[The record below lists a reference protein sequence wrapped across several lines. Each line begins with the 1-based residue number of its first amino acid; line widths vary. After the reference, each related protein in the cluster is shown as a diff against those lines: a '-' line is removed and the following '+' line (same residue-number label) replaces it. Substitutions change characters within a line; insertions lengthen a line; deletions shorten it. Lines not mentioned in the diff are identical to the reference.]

1 MNENIDQFGRSNKSL
16 EDDKIND
23 SANSDQS
30 KKIKQSLAEI
40 KEQLIQENFKI
51 DSSEKTQNNKPENI
65 EINSSSFKNI
75 KELENKIK
83 SLEFDFQN
91 TINLIEE
98 LKFINSYSFLFS
110 PRPGTP
116 SAKKLNMNLKLVKNR
131 LEVLQKHLFDN
142 QEKNNKNFVGKLS
155 KILVENK
162 LEKQEKFFGRNE
174 YMIPVIFDSNTCK
187 VGEIIDVEVLSYNKV
202 NLFGKHTTK
211 QIKAA

>member
-1 MNENIDQFGRSNKSL
+1 MKMNENIDQFGRSNKSL

-83 SLEFDFQN
+83 SLELDFQN
-91 TINLIEE
+91 TINEKLSSIEDKLSNLNHPKVSQNKEHQMDKIENNIFFE
-98 LKFINSYSFLFS
+98 LNNQLKPLTNNAVLVINKKQSKIRVPLVNKIIYVIFVFLFIYLLSVFISLTINNDINSLKIFGKDYLIKFL
-110 PRPGTP
+110 
-116 SAKKLNMNLKLVKNR
+116 
-131 LEVLQKHLFDN
+131 
-142 QEKNNKNFVGKLS
+142 
-155 KILVENK
+155 
-162 LEKQEKFFGRNE
+162 
-174 YMIPVIFDSNTCK
+174 
-187 VGEIIDVEVLSYNKV
+187 EIIGY
-202 NLFGKHTTK
+202 
-211 QIKAA
+211 I

>member
-83 SLEFDFQN
+83 SLELDFQN
-91 TINLIEE
+91 TINEKLSSIEDKLSNLNHPKVSQNKEHQMDKIENNIFFE
-98 LKFINSYSFLFS
+98 LNNQLKPLTNNAVLVINKKQSKIRAPVVNKIIYVIFVFLFIYLLSVFISLTINNDINSLKIFGKDYLIKFL
-110 PRPGTP
+110 
-116 SAKKLNMNLKLVKNR
+116 
-131 LEVLQKHLFDN
+131 
-142 QEKNNKNFVGKLS
+142 
-155 KILVENK
+155 
-162 LEKQEKFFGRNE
+162 
-174 YMIPVIFDSNTCK
+174 
-187 VGEIIDVEVLSYNKV
+187 EIIGY
-202 NLFGKHTTK
+202 
-211 QIKAA
+211 I

>member
-83 SLEFDFQN
+83 SLELDFQN
-91 TINLIEE
+91 TINE
-98 LKFINSYSFLFS
+98 
-110 PRPGTP
+110 
-116 SAKKLNMNLKLVKNR
+116 
-131 LEVLQKHLFDN
+131 
-142 QEKNNKNFVGKLS
+142 KLS
-155 KILVENK
+155 SIEDKLSNLNHPKVSQNKEHQMDKIENNIISV
-162 LEKQEKFFGRNE
+162 LLTNQ
-174 YMIPVIFDSNTCK
+174 DSHK
-187 VGEIIDVEVLSYNKV
+187 VLDLILAKV
-202 NLFGKHTTK
+202 SHLRYDRLLFLLP
-211 QIKAA
+211 

>member
-83 SLEFDFQN
+83 SLELDFQN
-91 TINLIEE
+91 TINEKLSSIEDKLSNLNHPKVSQNKEHQMDKIENNIFFE
-98 LKFINSYSFLFS
+98 LNNQLKPLTNNAVLVINKKQSKVRVPLVNKIIYVIFVFLFIYLLSVFISLTINNDINSLKIFGKDYLIKFL
-110 PRPGTP
+110 
-116 SAKKLNMNLKLVKNR
+116 
-131 LEVLQKHLFDN
+131 
-142 QEKNNKNFVGKLS
+142 
-155 KILVENK
+155 
-162 LEKQEKFFGRNE
+162 
-174 YMIPVIFDSNTCK
+174 
-187 VGEIIDVEVLSYNKV
+187 EIIGY
-202 NLFGKHTTK
+202 
-211 QIKAA
+211 I

>member
-83 SLEFDFQN
+83 SLELDFQN
-91 TINLIEE
+91 TINEKLSSIEDKLSNLNHPKVSQNKEHQMDKIENNIFFE
-98 LKFINSYSFLFS
+98 LNNQLKPLTNNAVLVINKKQSKIRVPLVNKIIYVIFVFLFIYLLSVFISLTINNDINSLKIFGKDYLIKFL
-110 PRPGTP
+110 
-116 SAKKLNMNLKLVKNR
+116 
-131 LEVLQKHLFDN
+131 
-142 QEKNNKNFVGKLS
+142 
-155 KILVENK
+155 
-162 LEKQEKFFGRNE
+162 
-174 YMIPVIFDSNTCK
+174 
-187 VGEIIDVEVLSYNKV
+187 EIIGY
-202 NLFGKHTTK
+202 
-211 QIKAA
+211 I

>member
-83 SLEFDFQN
+83 SLELDFQN
-91 TINLIEE
+91 TINEKLSSIEDKLSNLNHPKVSQNKEHQMDKIENNIFFE
-98 LKFINSYSFLFS
+98 LNNQLKPLTNNAVLVINKKQSKIRVPLVNKIIYVIFVFLFIYLLSVFISLTINNDINSLKIFGKDYLIKFL
-110 PRPGTP
+110 
-116 SAKKLNMNLKLVKNR
+116 
-131 LEVLQKHLFDN
+131 
-142 QEKNNKNFVGKLS
+142 
-155 KILVENK
+155 
-162 LEKQEKFFGRNE
+162 
-174 YMIPVIFDSNTCK
+174 
-187 VGEIIDVEVLSYNKV
+187 EIIDY
-202 NLFGKHTTK
+202 
-211 QIKAA
+211 I

>member
-30 KKIKQSLAEI
+30 QKIKQSLAEI

-83 SLEFDFQN
+83 SLELDFQN
-91 TINLIEE
+91 TINEKLSSIEDKLSNLNHPKVSQNKEHQMDKIENNIFFE
-98 LKFINSYSFLFS
+98 LNNQLKPLTNNAVLVINKKQSKIRVPLVNKIIYVIFVFLFIYLLSVFISLTINNDINSLKIFGKDYLIKFL
-110 PRPGTP
+110 
-116 SAKKLNMNLKLVKNR
+116 
-131 LEVLQKHLFDN
+131 
-142 QEKNNKNFVGKLS
+142 
-155 KILVENK
+155 
-162 LEKQEKFFGRNE
+162 
-174 YMIPVIFDSNTCK
+174 
-187 VGEIIDVEVLSYNKV
+187 EIIGY
-202 NLFGKHTTK
+202 
-211 QIKAA
+211 I

>member
-30 KKIKQSLAEI
+30 KKIKHSLAEI

-83 SLEFDFQN
+83 SLELDFQN
-91 TINLIEE
+91 TINEKLSSIEDKLSNLNHPKVSQNKEHQMDKIENNIFFE
-98 LKFINSYSFLFS
+98 LNNQLKPLTNNAVLVINKKQSKIRVPLVNKIIYVIFVFLFIYLLSVFISLTINNDINSLKIFGKDYLIKFL
-110 PRPGTP
+110 
-116 SAKKLNMNLKLVKNR
+116 
-131 LEVLQKHLFDN
+131 
-142 QEKNNKNFVGKLS
+142 
-155 KILVENK
+155 
-162 LEKQEKFFGRNE
+162 
-174 YMIPVIFDSNTCK
+174 
-187 VGEIIDVEVLSYNKV
+187 EIIGY
-202 NLFGKHTTK
+202 
-211 QIKAA
+211 I

>member
-83 SLEFDFQN
+83 SLELDFQN
-91 TINLIEE
+91 TINEKLSSIEDKLSNLNHPKVSQNKEHQMDKIENNIFFE
-98 LKFINSYSFLFS
+98 LNNQLKPLTNNAVLVINKKQSKIRVPLVNKIIYVIFVFLFIYLFSVFISLTINNDINSLKIFGKDYLIKFL
-110 PRPGTP
+110 
-116 SAKKLNMNLKLVKNR
+116 
-131 LEVLQKHLFDN
+131 
-142 QEKNNKNFVGKLS
+142 
-155 KILVENK
+155 
-162 LEKQEKFFGRNE
+162 
-174 YMIPVIFDSNTCK
+174 
-187 VGEIIDVEVLSYNKV
+187 EIIGY
-202 NLFGKHTTK
+202 
-211 QIKAA
+211 I

>member
-51 DSSEKTQNNKPENI
+51 NSSEKTQNNKPENI

-83 SLEFDFQN
+83 SLELDFQN
-91 TINLIEE
+91 TINEKLSSIEDKLSNLNHPKVSQNKEHQMDKIENNIFFE
-98 LKFINSYSFLFS
+98 LNNQLKPLTNNAVLVINKKQSKIRVPLVNKIIYVIFVFLFIYLLSVFISLTINNDINSLKIFGKDYLIKFL
-110 PRPGTP
+110 
-116 SAKKLNMNLKLVKNR
+116 
-131 LEVLQKHLFDN
+131 
-142 QEKNNKNFVGKLS
+142 
-155 KILVENK
+155 
-162 LEKQEKFFGRNE
+162 
-174 YMIPVIFDSNTCK
+174 
-187 VGEIIDVEVLSYNKV
+187 EIIGY
-202 NLFGKHTTK
+202 
-211 QIKAA
+211 I

>member
-83 SLEFDFQN
+83 SLELDFQN
-91 TINLIEE
+91 TINEKLSSIEDKLSNLNHPKVSQNKEHQMDKIENNIFFE
-98 LKFINSYSFLFS
+98 LNNQLKPLTNNAVLVINKKQSKIRVPLVNKIIYVIFVFLFIYLLAVFISLTINNDINSLKIFGKDYLIKFL
-110 PRPGTP
+110 
-116 SAKKLNMNLKLVKNR
+116 
-131 LEVLQKHLFDN
+131 
-142 QEKNNKNFVGKLS
+142 
-155 KILVENK
+155 
-162 LEKQEKFFGRNE
+162 
-174 YMIPVIFDSNTCK
+174 
-187 VGEIIDVEVLSYNKV
+187 EIIGY
-202 NLFGKHTTK
+202 
-211 QIKAA
+211 I

>member
-91 TINLIEE
+91 TINEKLSSIEDKLSNLNHPKVSQNKEHQMDKIENNIFFE
-98 LKFINSYSFLFS
+98 LNNQLKPLTNNAVLVINKKQSKIRVPLVNKIIYVIFVFLFIYLLSVFISLTINNDINSLKIFGKDYLIKFL
-110 PRPGTP
+110 
-116 SAKKLNMNLKLVKNR
+116 
-131 LEVLQKHLFDN
+131 
-142 QEKNNKNFVGKLS
+142 
-155 KILVENK
+155 
-162 LEKQEKFFGRNE
+162 
-174 YMIPVIFDSNTCK
+174 
-187 VGEIIDVEVLSYNKV
+187 EIIGY
-202 NLFGKHTTK
+202 
-211 QIKAA
+211 I